1 MSCGMLLLADLHL
14 RLVRTLDLPAI
25 GIQQVAELVVHL
37 LRDRLGF
44 LAAIGATG
52 LLPSPHLGVGEVEEL
67 DAIVVL
73 VDGDLAHVDGLLQ
86 LGRPTSLLLGDTTNH
101 TLRKASEVSITT
113 SLSTNI
119 ILKCH
124 LGINPTIRIS
134 DEETCTLVF
143 HESNLMMA
151 CKFEDAKHHSGTSG
165 ASIVVLLLGPLEDLR
180 EESIAVRDSQG
191 AIRLPNDDI
200 VDDVGLALA
209 TLARAIRRCL

>member
-124 LGINPTIRIS
+124 LGINPTISIS
-134 DEETCTLVF
+134 DEEI
-143 HESNLMMA
+143 LMMA